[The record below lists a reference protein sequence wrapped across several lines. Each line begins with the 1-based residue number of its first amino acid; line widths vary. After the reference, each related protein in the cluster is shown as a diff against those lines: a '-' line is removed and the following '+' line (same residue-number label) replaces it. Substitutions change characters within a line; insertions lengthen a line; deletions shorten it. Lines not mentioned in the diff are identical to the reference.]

1 MEKIKQERLEE
12 YIALQKTLTLKKNQ
26 EKIGQKLF
34 VLIEKESKK
43 SKDQWAGRTEGNS
56 WVIFDKSNE
65 NIKDIV
71 PISITDARGISLF
84 GKKEYSGGNN

>member
-1 MEKIKQERLEE
+1 M
-12 YIALQKTLTLKKNQ
+12 
-26 EKIGQKLF
+26 F

-71 PISITDARGISLF
+71 PISITDAQGISLF